1 MSLHL
6 NKKPW
11 IGVGV
16 TGLVLA
22 AAAAYAAMGHGGPH
36 GRMMKHMISARIED
50 AEDYIDATPQQR
62 TTIEQAKE
70 NVFKA
75 LESKAQSRQA
85 AHTQILGLLAADKL
99 DTAKLNA
106 LVDDQVKQA
115 GDIGH
120 VIVAQVATV
129 HAALTPDQ
137 RAKLIE
143 HFKQRHGHGPG
154 GFGGPP
160 QE

>member
-1 MSLHL
+1 MNRTL
-6 NKKPW
+6 W

-16 TGLVLA
+16 TALVLA
-22 AAAAYAAMGHGGPH
+22 AGAAYAMGHGPH
-36 GRMMKHMISARIED
+36 GGRMMKHMISARIED
-50 AEDYIDATPQQR
+50 AEDSIDATPQQR
-62 TTIEQAKE
+62 QVIEQAKE
-70 NVFKA
+70 NIFKA
-75 LESKAQSRQA
+75 LEAKAQSRKA
-85 AHTQILGLLAADKL
+85 VHTQILGLLAADKL

-106 LVDDQVKQA
+106 LVDDQVDQA
-115 GDIGH
+115 RDIGH
-120 VIVAQVATV
+120 AIVAQVATV

-143 HFKQRHGHGPG
+143 HFKQRHHGPAG